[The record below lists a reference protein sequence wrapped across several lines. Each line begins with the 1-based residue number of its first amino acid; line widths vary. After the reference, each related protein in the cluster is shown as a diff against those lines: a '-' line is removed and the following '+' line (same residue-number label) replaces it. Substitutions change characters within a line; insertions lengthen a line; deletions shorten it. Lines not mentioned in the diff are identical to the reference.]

1 MNIVEKQK
9 QSNREKLLTKIAEGK
24 KVKPKYLFE
33 LENVIKTDTATQT
46 TKVIIN
52 KKEASDNK
60 ILIETNNNASFEQ
73 KQFTE
78 TVQKIKELKLKNGQ
92 NSIAIGNI
100 LLQYKSK
107 TNNERDFRNLLKHG
121 DVNIKRTQAEK
132 LVKVSKFCCQS
143 TEKVNSYIKLGIE
156 KFAILIDAKLETK
169 FESIANFVD
178 KKNISV
184 SQLKKLIGKIK
195 EQPNTPIEGLFTELK
210 EELKE
215 ARNVNKKSSKEQIDY
230 AAECEKLKKYVAELE
245 TELKLYKQKTA
256 T

>member
-1 MNIVEKQK
+1 MIIAEKQK
-9 QSNREKLLTKIAEGK
+9 QSNREKLLAKIAEGK

-33 LENVIKTDTATQT
+33 LENVIKTDIKSRT
-46 TKVIIN
+46 TKVSTN
-52 KKEASDNK
+52 KKEASDNI
-60 ILIETNNNASFEQ
+60 ILAEANEDTNSEQ

-107 TNNERDFRNLLKHG
+107 TSDERNFRNLLKHRE
-121 DVNIKRTQAEK
+121 VSLKRTQADK
-132 LVKVSKFCCQS
+132 LIKVSEFCYQS
-143 TEKVNSYIKLGIE
+143 TEKVNLYTKLGIE

-178 KKNISV
+178 EKNISV
-184 SQLKKLIGKIK
+184 SQLKKLIDKIK
-195 EQPNTPIEGLFTELK
+195 EQPNMPIEGLFTELK

-215 ARNVNKKSSKEQIDY
+215 AR
-230 AAECEKLKKYVAELE
+230 KLKKNSPNENVDYVARCKSLE
-245 TELKLYKQKTA
+245 KRVKDLEEELKLYKQKTA